1 VTALETEKAL
11 APSQGRHEGTD
22 GVRVDIQGLRAVAVV
37 SVLVYHLWPHRLQG
51 GYVGVDVFFVLSG
64 FLITA
69 HLLRHPTTRARYVLE
84 FWGRRIRRLLPAATV
99 VLLATLSASL
109 VWLPQSLLPRVAR
122 DTAAAALYSE
132 NWVLSAA
139 STDYMGSQ
147 DAPSPLQHYWSLSV
161 EEQFYVIWPLLIGA
175 LFLVGG
181 KVSRLRRRQGP
192 ILTFGLSTLFFAS
205 LGWSVYLTST
215 DPLPAY
221 FVTPTRVWEL
231 ALGGLVA
238 LMFHGGHEP
247 VHRRVRLLAGWLGL
261 AMIGYAVVGFSSATA
276 FPGLAALVPTAGT
289 GLVLLAN
296 SDRLSGS
303 PRALLSNRMS
313 QYLGDLS
320 YSIYLWHW
328 PIVVLAP
335 IALARTIFWPHKIAL
350 VLLTIVLAALTRLW
364 VEDPFRR
371 DPRLVTDLTRT
382 FAVGA
387 MCICVVLAGS
397 AALGVALHR
406 AAAAT
411 ADLVTLR
418 ENSDCFGANATRSA
432 VCNPAGE
439 KLLTTP
445 LFARDDQTD
454 VQTDECRAKRP
465 FTAHAVCTFGPR
477 DAATKIA
484 LFGNSH
490 AGHWQPA
497 FVKVAEQESWQISTY
512 LVNMCYPANAP
523 ISFGDPQVTENC
535 QDWNAW
541 AIRAIN
547 DGDFDLVVMSS
558 RTVQPLVGVSGAEQG
573 QRAREA
579 YGRTLKSLT
588 ADGTPALVIRDV
600 PGMASNVPECVDAH
614 DSDVNACSRPASE
627 AIPGDPLADAARADD
642 SGLASVLD
650 MTGLICPHG
659 VCRSVIGGVI
669 VFMDEAHLTK
679 TFASTLAPEITAAVR
694 KRLG

>member
-1 VTALETEKAL
+1 V
-11 APSQGRHEGTD
+11 
-22 GVRVDIQGLRAVAVV
+22 
-37 SVLVYHLWPHRLQG
+37 
-51 GYVGVDVFFVLSG
+51 
-64 FLITA
+64 
-69 HLLRHPTTRARYVLE
+69 
-84 FWGRRIRRLLPAATV
+84 
-99 VLLATLSASL
+99 
-109 VWLPQSLLPRVAR
+109 
-122 DTAAAALYSE
+122 
-132 NWVLSAA
+132 
-139 STDYMGSQ
+139 
-147 DAPSPLQHYWSLSV
+147 
-161 EEQFYVIWPLLIGA
+161 
-175 LFLVGG
+175 
-181 KVSRLRRRQGP
+181 
-192 ILTFGLSTLFFAS
+192 FFAS

-238 LMFHGGHEP
+238 LMFHGGAEP

-512 LVNMCYPANAP
+512 LVNMCYPADAP

-558 RTVQPLVGVSGAEQG
+558 RTVQPLVGVSHVVGRLPVIGPVIVVTGTARLLIRTSLRIRLRPGTTAVAHDFEFTGAAPVNPDRAVLIAPGLSPDAGRLRLLRDQPRVAAARGFTTGIPILMAFTQDSGAGLRRCSGRGDRGGSGDDSADDQSKG
-573 QRAREA
+573 Q
-579 YGRTLKSLT
+579 LIFCH
-588 ADGTPALVIRDV
+588 DGVRLFGTGPEFALSPALQQS
-600 PGMASNVPECVDAH
+600 ASMQ
-614 DSDVNACSRPASE
+614 R
-627 AIPGDPLADAARADD
+627 
-642 SGLASVLD
+642 
-650 MTGLICPHG
+650 
-659 VCRSVIGGVI
+659 
-669 VFMDEAHLTK
+669 
-679 TFASTLAPEITAAVR
+679 
-694 KRLG
+694 